1 MVFLRGPVLLNLQEV
16 IGLGQ
21 QDVPAVEWIRGEVSP
36 HHSVGLG
43 VVAKRNNSRLNNNQT
58 PIRRWFSLKL
68 NH

>member
-1 MVFLRGPVLLNLQEV
+1 
-16 IGLGQ
+16 LGQ